1 MARRARRA
9 VVGAVVVVAVALGAT
24 PAGASAAPWRTAS
37 ALSGIAGLNAGGYA
51 QVSALSCP
59 PTGACVGV
67 GGYSVSA
74 SVTEAFVATESGG
87 VWGRALS
94 LPGFAALNA
103 GGQLGSSLSI
113 SCPAAGECALGGS
126 YADATGVAHAF
137 LATESGGV
145 WGPAE
150 EVPGIAAL
158 SSNARASALTSV
170 SCSSPGTCAAG
181 GIVALSASDVEPW
194 VDLETGGVW
203 GPAELVPGMAALD
216 VGQQGSVF
224 SVSCASGGCAATGQ
238 YTDDDGATQVFVVA
252 ESAGVWSSA
261 ETVPGPSGNVV
272 PGQPLPPSIACPS
285 AGACSLAYDLKD
297 VAGVE
302 QAYVDTEVDGV
313 WPAASL
319 VSGVNSAAVGAFV
332 LALSC
337 AEPGQCAAV
346 GAYGDGQKNAQ
357 AMVVD
362 EVAGAWR
369 PAIELPA
376 SGPLN
381 AGGGAVLQSVD
392 CYAVGDCVAGGVYT
406 DATGFAQALVA
417 GATGGVWG
425 PAEELP
431 GSATLNVGGDS
442 DVSALSCTSA
452 GGCAAG
458 GYFSDGARHYQV
470 LVDATAPLVVPS
482 APSVSLRGVGSS
494 AVRLAV
500 SAPGASAPAS
510 EVEYALDGGS
520 WRRGTG
526 PAGEIVVSGLR
537 PSTTYRIA
545 VRLVDARGA
554 GHARRLTV
562 RTR

>member
-1 MARRARRA
+1 M
-9 VVGAVVVVAVALGAT
+9 GVVVVLVVALGAS
-24 PAGASAAPWRTAS
+24 PAEASAAPWRTAS
-37 ALSGIAGLNAGGYA
+37 SLAGIAGLNAGGYA

-59 PTGACVGV
+59 PSGACVGV

-74 SVTEAFVATESGG
+74 SVTEAFVATESSGG
-87 VWGRALS
+87 WGRALP
-94 LPGFAALNA
+94 LPGFVALNA
-103 GGQLGSSLSI
+103 GGRLGSSLAV
-113 SCPAAGECALGGS
+113 SCPASGQCVVGGS
-126 YADATGVAHAF
+126 YADPAGVAHAF
-137 LATESGGV
+137 LADETGGV
-145 WGPAE
+145 WSPAE
-150 EVPGIAAL
+150 AVPGMAAL
-158 SSNARASALTSV
+158 TSSTLASALTSV
-170 SCSSPGTCAAG
+170 SCSSLGQCAAG

-203 GPAELVPGMAALD
+203 GPAEAVPGMAALD

-238 YTDDDGATQVFVVA
+238 YTDANGATQVFVVA

-261 ETVPGPSGNVV
+261 EPVPGPSGNVV
-272 PGQPLPPSIACPS
+272 PGQPLPPTIACPS
-285 AGACSLAYDLKD
+285 AGGCSLAYDLKD

-302 QAYVDTEVDGV
+302 QAYVDTEVAGV
-313 WPAASL
+313 WPPARL
-319 VSGVNSAAVGAFV
+319 VSGVNSSAVGAIV

-337 AEPGQCAAV
+337 AAPGQCAAV

-392 CYAVGDCVAGGVYT
+392 CYGVGACVAGGVYT

-442 DVSALSCTSA
+442 DVSALACTSA

-458 GYFSDGARHYQV
+458 GYFSDSAHHYQV
-470 LVDATAPLVVPS
+470 LVDATAPLAVPS
-482 APSVSLRGVGSS
+482 APAVSLRGVGLR

-510 EVEYALDGGS
+510 EVEYALDGGA

-526 PAGEIVVSGLR
+526 PAGEIVVGGLR

-554 GHARRLTV
+554 GRARRLTV